1 MNKSE
6 FIRAISD
13 KAGYQLKDTEAIVNA
28 TLEVVKEALKAD
40 DKIALVGFGTFEVK
54 DVAAK
59 QGVNP
64 ATGEKIEIA
73 ACKKPVLKFSSA
85 VKDLIN
91 G

>member
-13 KAGYQLKDTEAIVNA
+13 KAGYTVKDTEAIVNA
-28 TLEVVKEALKAD
+28 TIEVIKDALVEG
-40 DKIALVGFGTFEVK
+40 DKIALVGFGTFDVK
-54 DVAAK
+54 EVAAK

-64 ATGEKIEIA
+64 ATGAKIDIP

-85 VKDLIN
+85 VKDSIN
-91 G
+91 K